1 VVQWSIQKLRDQR
14 LGSHVSWCSTS
25 WETPLEDLRDHIRK
39 MRAHLLNAR
48 DRAVRI
54 MDARAL
60 AVIDKCLEDVD
71 KLARNISDAYPELS
85 GDEDKD

>member
-1 VVQWSIQKLRDQR
+1 
-14 LGSHVSWCSTS
+14 
-25 WETPLEDLRDHIRK
+25 

-60 AVIDKCLEDVD
+60 AVIDKCLKDVD
-71 KLARNISDAYPELS
+71 KLERNISDAYPELS
-85 GDEDKD
+85 GDEGKG

>member
-1 VVQWSIQKLRDQR
+1 
-14 LGSHVSWCSTS
+14 
-25 WETPLEDLRDHIRK
+25 LEDLRDHIRR
-39 MRAHLLNAR
+39 MRIHLLNAR

-71 KLARNISDAYPELS
+71 KLERNISDEYPELS
-85 GDEDKD
+85 GDEGKD